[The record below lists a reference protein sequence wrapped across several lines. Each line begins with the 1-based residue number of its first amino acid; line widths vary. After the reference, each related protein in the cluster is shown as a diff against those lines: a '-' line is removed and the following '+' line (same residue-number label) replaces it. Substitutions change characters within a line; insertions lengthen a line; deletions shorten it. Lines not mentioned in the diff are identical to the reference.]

1 MGGNTSQHQVLSSHR
16 TSSRKGCQFTA
27 ALRSAAEMSR
37 KCTSSK
43 ASSFWLLCPHFPPE
57 EGPEVGITERL
68 PFPWAT
74 EAPTAFSLA
83 PFELGRLCEHLPE
96 GAAEGPTRP
105 TARRSECASPS
116 LCPVDVCSPASLS
129 PSPPPSAPLPRPG
142 CPLQRGHE
150 EAVSEQRN
158 RPLERHPPPSPCAPG
173 EGFGHREWFS
183 RVCTETPHLG
193 PPEQMVPRPET
204 NRVRSAHTHLFTE
217 ATCCHWEFLKCP
229 PFHLPGSEGLSH
241 EEKIIR
247 GLGTLSPLDD
257 VRD

>member
-37 KCTSSK
+37 KCMSSK

-129 PSPPPSAPLPRPG
+129 PSPPPSAPRPR
-142 CPLQRGHE
+142 L
-150 EAVSEQRN
+150 
-158 RPLERHPPPSPCAPG
+158 PPPEGTRGGRVRAEKPAPRKAPAPVPVCTWGGLRAPG
-173 EGFGHREWFS
+173 VVQPSLH
-183 RVCTETPHLG
+183 
-193 PPEQMVPRPET
+193 
-204 NRVRSAHTHLFTE
+204 
-217 ATCCHWEFLKCP
+217 
-229 PFHLPGSEGLSH
+229 
-241 EEKIIR
+241 
-247 GLGTLSPLDD
+247 
-257 VRD
+257 